1 MKRLIEEGSTS
12 FEQSL
17 LSAMADERPSPELV
31 ARMEQGLGLAAS
43 GGAATAAAGGMAGWA
58 KLTVVGLVAVGLAG
72 VGFTQLRGAD
82 AAAVAPPTVKPVPVK
97 VEAPVA
103 AAPTPV
109 SVTDLAVQDDPTPSR
124 PRPAASGTA
133 DLREEIRLLDEARA
147 AVRAGKSNEALSLLA
162 KYNRK
167 YPRGQFRQE
176 AQVLRVEALK
186 GSGNEE
192 AAVKLGKKFVAQHP
206 ESPHVERVE
215 RATGAEH

>member
-1 MKRLIEEGSTS
+1 MKRLMDEGSTS

-17 LSAMADERPSPELV
+17 LSAMANERPSPELV
-31 ARMEQGLGLAAS
+31 ARMEQGLGIAAS
-43 GGAATAAAGGMAGWA
+43 GGAAATAGGVAAWA
-58 KLTVVGLVAVGLAG
+58 KLAVVGLVAAGLAG
-72 VGFTQLRGAD
+72 VAAVELRSAD
-82 AAAVAPPTVKPVPVK
+82 GPAVAPPTVKPVPVK

-109 SVTDLAVQDDPTPSR
+109 AVTDLALQDDPTPAR
-124 PRPAASGTA
+124 PRPAASGTP
-133 DLREEIRLLDEARA
+133 DLREEIRLLDQARA
-147 AVRAGKSNEALSLLA
+147 AVRAGEANEALSLLA
-162 KYNRK
+162 KYNRR

-186 GSGNEE
+186 ESGHEE

-215 RATGAEH
+215 RATGTEH